1 MSQPQNVIAL
11 VYDYD
16 KTLSPFHMQEDVI
29 FEKIGVNSKEFWGR
43 VDRLTSDKTYESDL
57 AWIRLLL
64 DNLFFRNLSNS
75 DLSKMGKELN
85 FFPGIPKIFEELD
98 SILSDEKFVRHGIT
112 LEHYIVTSGL
122 QAVLAGSDLAK
133 YVKRIFGCEFDE
145 DGQGK
150 VYWPKRVI
158 SHTAKT
164 QYLFR
169 ITKGFEYMNFE
180 KDVNDHVPEIERR
193 IPFRNMLYIGDGPT
207 DVPCFSVIT
216 SRGGKALAVY
226 DANSKHSFET
236 CMSLRAAQ
244 RVNEIAEADYRRGTH
259 LRRIIEYMVYGM
271 AEQIVVHQEME
282 HDSRVI
288 HAPKHG

>member
-1 MSQPQNVIAL
+1 
-11 VYDYD
+11 
-16 KTLSPFHMQEDVI
+16 MQEDVI
-29 FEKIGVNSKEFWGR
+29 FEKIGVNPKEFWKR
-43 VDRLTSDKTYESDL
+43 VDQLASDRTYESDL

-64 DNLFFRNLSNS
+64 DNLFFRNLSNK
-75 DLSKMGKELN
+75 DLSKLGKELH
-85 FFPGIPKIFEELD
+85 FFPGIPEIFEELD
-98 SILSDEKFVRHGIT
+98 SILSDEKFAQHGIA

-133 YVKRIFGCEFDE
+133 YVKRIFGCELDE
-145 DGQGK
+145 DDQGK

-169 ITKGFEYMNFE
+169 ITKGFEYINFE
-180 KDVNDHVPEIERR
+180 KDVNDHIPEIERR
-193 IPFRNMLYIGDGPT
+193 IPFKNMLYIGDGPT

-216 SRGGKALAVY
+216 NRGGKALAVY

-244 RVNEIAEADYRRGTH
+244 RVNEIAEADYRPDTH
-259 LRRIIEYMVYGM
+259 LRRIIEYMVRRM
-271 AEQIVVHQEME
+271 AEQIVIDQERE
-282 HDSRVI
+282 HDSLVI
-288 HAPKHG
+288 HAPRHG